1 MRPQTRERYNQAMA
15 QLATIN
21 GVANVTDKFTVAPS
35 VQQTLET
42 KIQESSEFLRKI
54 NIYLVDEKS
63 GERVGLGISKPIASR
78 TDTSG
83 SGERSPSDPS
93 SLDSRGYNCV
103 QTNFDT
109 AIKYAKLDAWA
120 KFKDFYARFRNAIVI
135 RQALDRIMIGFNG
148 RSIALNTN
156 IVTNP
161 LLQDVNKGWLQKQRE
176 ENVAR
181 TLSTGAITPGKI
193 KVGKGAGTDYKNY
206 DALVMDLKEM
216 LDTWHRQRT
225 DLVVLCSANTLS
237 DKYFPII
244 NKDQENSEALAGDL
258 IISQK
263 RMGQLPVIAPPFFP
277 DGVILVTSLENLSI
291 YVQIGARR
299 RYVDDNPRK
308 DQVENFESSNE
319 DYMLEDLGLA
329 VMAENIEFV
338 E

>member
-1 MRPQTRERYNQAMA
+1 MRTETRVKYNQAMA
-15 QLATIN
+15 QLAALN
-21 GVANVTDKFTVAPS
+21 GVATVSEKFTVTPS

-42 KIQESSEFLRKI
+42 KIQESSAFLQKV
-54 NIYLVDEKS
+54 NVYLVDEKS
-63 GERVGLGISKPIASR
+63 GERIGLGISKPIASR

-93 SLDSRGYNCV
+93 AMDSRGYNCM

-109 AIKYAKLDAWA
+109 SIKYSKLDAWA
-120 KFKDFYARFRNAIVI
+120 KFKDFYARIRNSIII

-148 RSIALNTN
+148 RTIAANTSIS
-156 IVTNP
+156 TNP

-176 ENVAR
+176 ENASR
-181 TLSTGAITPGKI
+181 TLTAGDVTAGKI
-193 KVGKGAGTDYKNY
+193 IVGKGANTDYKNH
-206 DALVMDLKEM
+206 DALVMDLKEL
-216 LDTWHRQRT
+216 LDPWYRQNT

-244 NKDQENSEALAGDL
+244 NKDQENSEALAGDV

-263 RMGQLPVIAPPFFP
+263 RMGQLPVMAPPFFP
-277 DGVILVTSLENLSI
+277 DGVILVTALDNLSI

-299 RYVDDNPRK
+299 RNVMDNPRK
-308 DQVENFESSNE
+308 DQIENYESSNE
-319 DYMLEDLGLA
+319 AYMLEDLGLA
-329 VMAENIEFV
+329 AMAENIEFQ